1 MLELLILGFVVL
13 SVICLWILIERRKEP
28 KFLIWF
34 IPSLLLLISS
44 TYVTY
49 DTLLGYAK
57 FGQPKKA
64 IHISHWVDEPS
75 MIYLWVLEDNTKPR
89 AYRFKYTRAMHDA
102 LQGVDKMRRQ
112 GKHIVI
118 EEADENIEG
127 YEGDEV
133 EGDKAKKTF
142 TLGGGL
148 EYYDW
153 DHLHELPRKQ

>member
-127 YEGDEV
+127 YEGEEV
-133 EGDKAKKTF
+133 QGDKPKKTI
-142 TLGGGL
+142 TLCGGL

>member
-1 MLELLILGFVVL
+1 MLELLILGCVVL
-13 SVICLWILIERRKEP
+13 SVICLWIQIERRKEP

>member
-148 EYYDW
+148 EFYDW
-153 DHLHELPRKQ
+153 DHMHETQRKE

>member
-102 LQGVDKMRRQ
+102 LQGGDKMRRQ

>member
-133 EGDKAKKTF
+133 EGEKAK
-142 TLGGGL
+142 
-148 EYYDW
+148 
-153 DHLHELPRKQ
+153 